1 MSRGTGLHRRSRGG
15 QAHPE
20 PVMSAE
26 GSENI
31 LLLPQLAS
39 FVFNCLGFWPWHLS
53 VMLKN
58 RTEGPVVFSDFSF
71 SFPTPD
77 LQPSTINNL
86 KHSISLQKKKHI

>member
-1 MSRGTGLHRRSRGG
+1 MQVRGKEGGVGEQRYGLAWTIEGG

-20 PVMSAE
+20 LVIWWSA
-26 GSENI
+26 GGGQKTYCYC
-31 LLLPQLAS
+31 PS

-53 VMLKN
+53 VMSKN

-77 LQPSTINNL
+77 LQP
-86 KHSISLQKKKHI
+86 